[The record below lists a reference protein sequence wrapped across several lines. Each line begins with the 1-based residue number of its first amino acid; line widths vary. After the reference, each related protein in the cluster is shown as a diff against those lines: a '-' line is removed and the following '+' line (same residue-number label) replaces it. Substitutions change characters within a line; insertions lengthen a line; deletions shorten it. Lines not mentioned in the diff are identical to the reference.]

1 MFVKGY
7 YNYFTDKDLNMHL
20 EWVPY
25 SLGYLERQTTFFVLK
40 KSERNLEEFHGVIG
54 FWVLC
59 YPVCSNVF
67 ILALMEPGNF

>member
-54 FWVLC
+54 F
-59 YPVCSNVF
+59 
-67 ILALMEPGNF
+67 

>member
-1 MFVKGY
+1 
-7 YNYFTDKDLNMHL
+7 
-20 EWVPY
+20 
-25 SLGYLERQTTFFVLK
+25 
-40 KSERNLEEFHGVIG
+40 VIG